1 MSKNMLFILSGKYFE
16 SQMHVLLMLHV
27 VYFFLDAGIILYK
40 KILIIELFVEVWSL
54 VCFFSVD
61 ILE

>member
-1 MSKNMLFILSGKYFE
+1 MNKNMFFILSGKYFE

-40 KILIIELFVEVWSL
+40 KILIIELFVKGKSAL
-54 VCFFSVD
+54 FASSQL
-61 ILE
+61 IS